1 MTILEQFHRAA
12 GWLVATIFG
21 RERCSNCG
29 GYLTAGTDL
38 KVYRPVPD
46 QPEAVAELTIC
57 DRCDGAYFLLS
68 DPENSTG
75 ERKYTRLTLRG
86 RRTSASGTE
95 ARLRSTNETEKT
107 TTPKRLRKR
116 NCDELL
122 FQFEK

>member
-68 DPENSTG
+68 DPETVLG
-75 ERKYTRLTLRG
+75 REIYETHIERATNVRVRD
-86 RRTSASGTE
+86 
-95 ARLRSTNETEKT
+95 RSEVEIN
-107 TTPKRLRKR
+107 
-116 NCDELL
+116 
-122 FQFEK
+122 Q